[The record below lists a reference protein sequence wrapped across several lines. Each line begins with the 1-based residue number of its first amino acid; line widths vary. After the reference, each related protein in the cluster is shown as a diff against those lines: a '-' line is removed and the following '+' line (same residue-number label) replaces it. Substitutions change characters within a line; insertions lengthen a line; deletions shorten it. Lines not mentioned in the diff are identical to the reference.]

1 MFYFVC
7 FQAFTLAE
15 KHTEYK
21 EEVYVPYAQW
31 LAENDKFDD
40 AQEGM
45 KIPVSIINHNVF
57 RRASLFKSFSY
68 YCKRIIFS
76 VYNIWR
82 KMIFN
87 KLARIWIG
95 VFLNVQILTHIWKAF
110 SFPTKT
116 LI

>member
-1 MFYFVC
+1 MIKISKRFHIQVTLYTPSWSTYLMLYLKMCTTSITEVDLLSV

-45 KIPVSIINHNVF
+45 TIPISVF
-57 RRASLFKSFSY
+57 PK
-68 YCKRIIFS
+68 K
-76 VYNIWR
+76 
-82 KMIFN
+82 
-87 KLARIWIG
+87 
-95 VFLNVQILTHIWKAF
+95 
-110 SFPTKT
+110 
-116 LI
+116 

>member
-1 MFYFVC
+1 MLYLKMCTTSITEVDLLSV

-45 KIPVSIINHNVF
+45 TIPMSIVNENVF
-57 RRASLFKSFSY
+57 CRDSLSTS
-68 YCKRIIFS
+68 
-76 VYNIWR
+76 
-82 KMIFN
+82 
-87 KLARIWIG
+87 LAY
-95 VFLNVQILTHIWKAF
+95 
-110 SFPTKT
+110 
-116 LI
+116 

>member
-1 MFYFVC
+1 MCTTSITEVDLLSV

-45 KIPVSIINHNVF
+45 TIPISDPYFLRNKNVF
-57 RRASLFKSFSY
+57 CKASLF
-68 YCKRIIFS
+68 
-76 VYNIWR
+76 
-82 KMIFN
+82 
-87 KLARIWIG
+87 
-95 VFLNVQILTHIWKAF
+95 T
-110 SFPTKT
+110 SFPY
-116 LI
+116 

>member
-1 MFYFVC
+1 M
-7 FQAFTLAE
+7 AE

-45 KIPVSIINHNVF
+45 KIPVSIINDNVF
-57 RRASLFKSFSY
+57 RRASLFKSLSY
-68 YCKRIIFS
+68 FCKRIIFS
-76 VYNIWR
+76 VYNVWR

-87 KLARIWIG
+87 KLVWI
-95 VFLNVQILTHIWKAF
+95 
-110 SFPTKT
+110 
-116 LI
+116 

>member
-1 MFYFVC
+1 M
-7 FQAFTLAE
+7 AE

-45 KIPVSIINHNVF
+45 KIPVSIINDNVF

-68 YCKRIIFS
+68 CCKCIIFS
-76 VYNIWR
+76 VYNIWP

-87 KLARIWIG
+87 KLVWI
-95 VFLNVQILTHIWKAF
+95 
-110 SFPTKT
+110 
-116 LI
+116 

>member
-1 MFYFVC
+1 MCTTSITEVDLLSV

-45 KIPVSIINHNVF
+45 TIPISVFPRNKNVF
-57 RRASLFKSFSY
+57 CRASLFKSFSY
-68 YCKRIIFS
+68 KF
-76 VYNIWR
+76 
-82 KMIFN
+82 F
-87 KLARIWIG
+87 
-95 VFLNVQILTHIWKAF
+95 
-110 SFPTKT
+110 
-116 LI
+116 

>member
-1 MFYFVC
+1 MIKISKGFHIQLTLYTPSWATYLMLYKKNCTTSIPEVVMFYFVC

-45 KIPVSIINHNVF
+45 KISILSIH
-57 RRASLFKSFSY
+57 
-68 YCKRIIFS
+68 
-76 VYNIWR
+76 
-82 KMIFN
+82 
-87 KLARIWIG
+87 
-95 VFLNVQILTHIWKAF
+95 
-110 SFPTKT
+110 
-116 LI
+116 

>member
-1 MFYFVC
+1 MCYEYYWGNRCIFNLLFV

-45 KIPVSIINHNVF
+45 TIPKSIVNENVF
-57 RRASLFKSFSY
+57 CRASLITSS
-68 YCKRIIFS
+68 
-76 VYNIWR
+76 
-82 KMIFN
+82 
-87 KLARIWIG
+87 
-95 VFLNVQILTHIWKAF
+95 
-110 SFPTKT
+110 P
-116 LI
+116 